1 MSTAGSNG
9 QAVAGHTR
17 HREETQRSAEAMES
31 SLGAAAAGEPQAP
44 PLASG
49 SLAELRRL
57 RVELAERVAALTWD
71 LGGLTYEM
79 AVRDHYRLDVLARR
93 AADLQQADAQLGEVE
108 RLLAAAEAG
117 VGGSCRACGAVHS
130 RGAAYCW
137 RCGSPL
143 LLESRPSV
151 LAPAEPSRQDRA
163 VVAGEASAAAHS
175 SGPLYRGGPTQ
186 SS

>member
-1 MSTAGSNG
+1 MSAAGSNG
-9 QAVAGHTR
+9 QPAVGGGRPPLEAGLAAPATP
-17 HREETQRSAEAMES
+17 
-31 SLGAAAAGEPQAP
+31 AAATSPDLQASGVAAAQAP
-44 PLASG
+44 PVSGG

-57 RVELAERVAALTWD
+57 RVELAERVASLTWD

-117 VGGSCRACGAVHS
+117 LGGTCRSCGAVHS

-143 LLESRPSV
+143 LLEGRPAV
-151 LAPAEPSRQDRA
+151 L
-163 VVAGEASAAAHS
+163 S
-175 SGPLYRGGPTQ
+175 SQ
-186 SS
+186 QA